1 MTRVGSKHKF
11 NSSRLARLEKK
22 LARLG
27 PGRKKQARYTSTR
40 NEKRKKLKSLICA
53 EYICF
58 ETSRGVS
65 SPFFPARA
73 EPSQF
78 FFEPSEPRAIKSLLR
93 AYTSQKFYHSSL
105 IHASKIFAKNQ
116 TAKKMGP
123 IIDQDLA
130 SNGRNFYKFILL
142 VNYFRNLDYILRT
155 IVTVRAY

>member
-1 MTRVGSKHKF
+1 MLFSWYFIYFVGS
-11 NSSRLARLEKK
+11 R
-22 LARLG
+22 
-27 PGRKKQARYTSTR
+27 
-40 NEKRKKLKSLICA
+40 SLL
-53 EYICF
+53 
-58 ETSRGVS
+58 SRGVS

-155 IVTVRAY
+155 IVTVRAYWAKIYYPSFFELSKSLAWSSQAFQNMWLTSQISSRA